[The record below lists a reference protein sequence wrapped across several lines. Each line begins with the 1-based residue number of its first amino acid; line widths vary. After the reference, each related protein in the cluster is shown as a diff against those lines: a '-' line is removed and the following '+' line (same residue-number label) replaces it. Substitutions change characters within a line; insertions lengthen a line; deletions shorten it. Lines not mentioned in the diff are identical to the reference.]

1 MSFLNHQLFYIV
13 DEIYYYLIYIDSEF
27 LQCFISI
34 FNNNY
39 VELKSETTLKSLWIG
54 QQIFHIKI
62 KTFPHQ
68 VLIT

>member
-39 VELKSETTLKSLWIG
+39 VELKSETTLKS
-54 QQIFHIKI
+54 
-62 KTFPHQ
+62 
-68 VLIT
+68 V